1 MSPWIKLYWTD
12 KIINIIPSQSN
23 WYILSFLFCL
33 KIVHK
38 ITFRLG
44 FCGSVSVR
52 WAILPILPQT
62 DKISYR
68 LNSTPPLEL
77 PNLSKFNGNP
87 MYKNLVGCP
96 FQLKFAFVF
105 FYSWTLQN
113 VFTSENAGECFFQS
127 RVILA
132 TQFKALGVIWSCNT
146 PFRSTQLNSKPTKEK
161 KTHHQWTPIPEIPN
175 NMYHA
180 ISYNTIA
187 IPCNTHSPHPP

>member
-1 MSPWIKLYWTD
+1 MDGICHFY
-12 KIINIIPSQSN
+12 
-23 WYILSFLFCL
+23 
-33 KIVHK
+33 
-38 ITFRLG
+38 
-44 FCGSVSVR
+44 SVSRLFTKLHSDLDSAGRCLSVEQFCQFFR
-52 WAILPILPQT
+52 KQT
-62 DKISYR
+62 KSHTDSTQ
-68 LNSTPPLEL
+68 LLHLNCQTFQNSTEI
-77 PNLSKFNGNP
+77 P
-87 MYKNLVGCP
+87 MYKNLVDFP

-175 NMYHA
+175 NAIQYHA
-180 ISYNTIA
+180 ISYNTM
-187 IPCNTHSPHPP
+187 